1 MRSCQKT
8 IAPKKRGEVFNLIQ
22 KRGKRKK
29 PENRAN
35 TRFKGI
41 SGSVGGNVYFDPW
54 IDQKSRR
61 SVKKNSKPAVFAG
74 RQFFR
79 ADCPGQKASKR
90 KRDQLR
96 SAAGR
101 VSVSATSKASTS
113 SFFRMPIRSAT
124 SAIVP
129 PSCRT
134 VLAILAAFS

>member
-61 SVKKNSKPAVFAG
+61 SVQKNTGGFKYEVQHGLMRGGFKYEVQHG
-74 RQFFR
+74 LMR
-79 ADCPGQKASKR
+79 R
-90 KRDQLR
+90 KTPR
-96 SAAGR
+96 G
-101 VSVSATSKASTS
+101 VS
-113 SFFRMPIRSAT
+113 
-124 SAIVP
+124 
-129 PSCRT
+129 
-134 VLAILAAFS
+134 

>member
-61 SVKKNSKPAVFAG
+61 SVQKNTNEESRDSIKKPVSEYVGEYPARG
-74 RQFFR
+74 R
-79 ADCPGQKASKR
+79 
-90 KRDQLR
+90 L
-96 SAAGR
+96 
-101 VSVSATSKASTS
+101 
-113 SFFRMPIRSAT
+113 
-124 SAIVP
+124 
-129 PSCRT
+129 
-134 VLAILAAFS
+134 